1 MTEWSAALDALE
13 EWVRRLTASA
23 EGTAEDPGSAP
34 ELPAGRVPA
43 DLVVRALALQCA
55 MVEAASAGRS
65 SQQRRA
71 QQQAYADA

>member
-1 MTEWSAALDALE
+1 MSEWGAALDALE
-13 EWVRRLTASA
+13 EWVRRLTACA
-23 EGTAEDPGSAP
+23 EGTADHPGSAP
-34 ELPAGRVPA
+34 ELPDGRVPA

-55 MVEAASAGRS
+55 MVEAAAAGRS